1 MDRMDRE
8 KGLLVHVN
16 RLSVG
21 FRVFEG
27 LLKVLNGVSLHIG
40 QGERVGLVGET
51 GCGKTTTVKSILRV
65 LPQPP
70 AIIFMGKISFRGK
83 DVLKMGRQALYQLRR
98 TSVAAIFQD
107 PLQAL
112 NPVFTVGTQLA
123 DIVRDWAAGMG
134 KKMSEKEI
142 FQRCVEALTL
152 TGMPDPER
160 IMACY
165 PIQLSGGMRQRVCIA
180 EALVR
185 PVELLLADEPTTNLD
200 VTIQDQILRKLDELV
215 EKRGMSILLITHSL
229 GIVMDRTERVY
240 VMYAGTIVE
249 EGETKELF
257 ARPLHP
263 YTQGL
268 LNSVPKLTGEGISEG
283 IPGKIPD
290 YLAPPSGCRFHPRCE
305 FVMPI
310 CKEQAPPLLAG
321 EEDHHVACFLYR
333 GR

>member
-1 MDRMDRE
+1 MERNME
-8 KGLLVHVN
+8 SLVQVKG
-16 RLSVG
+16 LSVG

-27 LLKVLNGVSLHIG
+27 LLRVLDGISLRIG

-51 GCGKTTTVKSILRV
+51 GCGKTTTVKSILKV

-70 AIIFMGKISFRGK
+70 AVIFGGEVLFRGK
-83 DVLKMGRQALYQLRR
+83 DVLRMSRRAVHQLRR

-112 NPVFTVGTQLA
+112 NPVFTVGTQLS
-123 DIVRDWAAGMG
+123 DIVRDWAAGTG
-134 KKMSEKEI
+134 KRLSKKEI
-142 FQRCVEALTL
+142 FQRCVEALAQ

-160 IMACY
+160 IMTCY

-215 EKRGMSILLITHSL
+215 DEKGMSILLITHSL
-229 GIVMDRTERVY
+229 GVVMDLTERVY
-240 VMYAGTIVE
+240 IMYAGTIVE
-249 EGETKELF
+249 EGRTEELF
-257 ARPLHP
+257 TNPKHP

-268 LNSVPKLTGEGISEG
+268 LKSIPKLTGEGISQG
-283 IPGKIPD
+283 IPGRIPN
-290 YLAPPSGCRFHPRCE
+290 YLNPPSGCRFHPRCE
-305 FVMPI
+305 HVMPI
-310 CKEQAPPLLAG
+310 CTQQKPPLAEYEG
-321 EEDHHVACFLYR
+321 VACHLYR
-333 GR
+333 GDAR